1 MDVKMFDDELGL
13 HNEPPS
19 VPSGPTILSTSKATL
34 ISHTLSCFI
43 ERFNEQS
50 LIGEKLLET
59 LHAMNHGMCK
69 IYVFGSFTLNC
80 LVKFHPIPND
90 VDLLI
95 VGENV
100 FQMANAFAIFI
111 SQFGKATQMI
121 KPGLMQ
127 ITLHELQSPRS
138 FKIQVVLRPYKSLT
152 EAASEIDFPVTA
164 VFFDGTNIFFNE
176 ETRRQ
181 LVARRIEVVPE
192 RFSTSS
198 FSRLLK
204 YKARGFSIT
213 FPGLHINAF
222 REGNSIYLF
231 KDTLQIAYF
240 KVEGLLVHGT
250 MYLANRQ
257 NVKYDDDLPTIVNAP
272 FFNVVNLGSK
282 LILCSTPGEDCIDLS
297 KIKTFEDAVP
307 KNQFNIQ
314 KMSVLQ
320 QVCKRKNG
328 NLTVNL
334 SILEK
339 FFDIPETLNFVKMY
353 MEHDVET
360 VSKKLLNKMEQKYQR
375 LCGTNIEFLRLE
387 PLLDKLTDESLYGN
401 LPRCEKRTKNSP
413 KFLHV
418 ETLTGLVNMMFHEEE
433 SKLATCGICQN
444 TIYQDDA
451 NVLTMKC
458 GHKHHFSAFS
468 KCQGL
473 ETWLE
478 NKRTCPLC
486 RHQQ

>member
-198 FSRLLK
+198 FSRISWF
-204 YKARGFSIT
+204 A
-213 FPGLHINAF
+213 H
-222 REGNSIYLF
+222 
-231 KDTLQIAYF
+231 
-240 KVEGLLVHGT
+240 
-250 MYLANRQ
+250 
-257 NVKYDDDLPTIVNAP
+257 
-272 FFNVVNLGSK
+272 
-282 LILCSTPGEDCIDLS
+282 
-297 KIKTFEDAVP
+297 
-307 KNQFNIQ
+307 
-314 KMSVLQ
+314 
-320 QVCKRKNG
+320 
-328 NLTVNL
+328 
-334 SILEK
+334 
-339 FFDIPETLNFVKMY
+339 
-353 MEHDVET
+353 
-360 VSKKLLNKMEQKYQR
+360 
-375 LCGTNIEFLRLE
+375 
-387 PLLDKLTDESLYGN
+387 
-401 LPRCEKRTKNSP
+401 
-413 KFLHV
+413 
-418 ETLTGLVNMMFHEEE
+418 
-433 SKLATCGICQN
+433 
-444 TIYQDDA
+444 
-451 NVLTMKC
+451 
-458 GHKHHFSAFS
+458 
-468 KCQGL
+468 
-473 ETWLE
+473 
-478 NKRTCPLC
+478 
-486 RHQQ
+486 